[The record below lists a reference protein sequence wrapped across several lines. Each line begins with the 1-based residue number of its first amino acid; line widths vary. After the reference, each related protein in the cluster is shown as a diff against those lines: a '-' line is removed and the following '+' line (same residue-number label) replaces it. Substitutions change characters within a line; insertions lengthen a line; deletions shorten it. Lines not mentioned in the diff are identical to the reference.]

1 MKVILLLVL
10 FLVSHQKYHHQYH
23 YQYHHSKN
31 LNKLKHHK
39 LTRKNDDDD
48 IAAVVSTPS
57 SKTPTPQQEQQPQL
71 QTNSKPKLSDD
82 VVEMENVE
90 IVPTISQYSK
100 VDLKDKIKNRK
111 PDWSPSQAFDSYS
124 KMTETP
130 FIQHNVVYDKATT
143 SMTPIDLR
151 DIQPLWNNYNNKY
164 MKVVDYPSK
173 RIKQMYPI
181 SND

>member
-111 PDWSPSQAFDSYS
+111 PDWSPS
-124 KMTETP
+124 
-130 FIQHNVVYDKATT
+130 
-143 SMTPIDLR
+143 
-151 DIQPLWNNYNNKY
+151 
-164 MKVVDYPSK
+164 
-173 RIKQMYPI
+173 
-181 SND
+181 